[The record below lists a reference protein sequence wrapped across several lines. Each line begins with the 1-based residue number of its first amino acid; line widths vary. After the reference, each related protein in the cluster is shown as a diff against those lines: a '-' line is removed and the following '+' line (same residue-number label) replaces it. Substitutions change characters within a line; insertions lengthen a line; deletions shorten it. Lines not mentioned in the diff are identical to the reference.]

1 MKQLL
6 QFILALS
13 PWLAGGA
20 ELTATVRQMARPVLI
35 RNEHNSLLQL
45 AINAKRPF
53 VQVRA
58 IKVTLEGAH
67 NLESLQFY
75 FTGGA
80 SGFSSEK
87 PFGERMRARKE
98 ITFNG
103 HARLAA
109 GRIIF
114 GCRAASGRRRIC
126 RARWMREF

>member
-6 QFILALS
+6 QFILALL
-13 PWLAGGA
+13 PWLAGEA
-20 ELTATVRQMARPVLI
+20 ELTATVRQMARP
-35 RNEHNSLLQL
+35 
-45 AINAKRPF
+45 

-114 GCRAASGRRRIC
+114 GCRAASG
-126 RARWMREF
+126 